1 MINIKLSQK
10 LKIKLMKKFLNK
22 IIQNKIGKKIRVLIN
37 YKPMPIEISKKI
49 ESQSI
54 SDAFIWRT
62 DNNFETIFK
71 FTDILK
77 FFYNL
82 ESNLHI
88 AFFNKKNVNIKN
100 LKITNIQKNN
110 EIIVNKDFLNG
121 IEDYGTFYIFHK
133 PTSYLKNEKKLILS
147 NRCYVGFSK
156 NKSNPSFVHGNTLVK
171 SSDLNSN
178 KVYSDIVQ
186 TSPFFYQ
193 NYYIQNDFSFFD
205 KTEICICNPTSKKIL
220 FFVNKERYE
229 LEGLN
234 ITIIKLEK
242 SQKLINIKSK
252 CMFLRPIIF
261 NFKKNFFDVYH
272 A

>member
-1 MINIKLSQK
+1 
-10 LKIKLMKKFLNK
+10 MKKFLNK
-22 IIQNKIGKKIRVLIN
+22 FIQSKLGKKIRVLIN
-37 YKPMPIEISKKI
+37 YKPMPIEISDKI
-49 ESQSI
+49 ESHSI

-82 ESNLHI
+82 DSNLHI
-88 AFFNKKNVNIKN
+88 AFFNKKNENIKN
-100 LKITNIQKNN
+100 LKIEDIQNNN
-110 EIIVNKDFLNG
+110 EIVVNKEFLDG
-121 IEDYGTFYIFHK
+121 VEDYGTFYVFHK
-133 PTSYLKNEKKLILS
+133 PTKPFKNNKQLILS

-156 NKSNPSFVHGNTLVK
+156 NKSNPSFVHGNTLVQ
-171 SSDLNSN
+171 SSNLNSN
-178 KVYSDIVQ
+178 KIDGNFVQ
-186 TSPFFYQ
+186 TSPFYYQ
-193 NYYIQNDFSFFD
+193 NYYIQNNFSFFD
-205 KTEICICNPTSKKIL
+205 KTEICICNPTNKKIL
-220 FFVNKERYE
+220 FFINNKKFQ

-234 ITIIKLEK
+234 SIIINLEVK
-242 SQKLINIKSK
+242 HKLINIKSK

>member
-1 MINIKLSQK
+1 
-10 LKIKLMKKFLNK
+10 MKKFLNK
-22 IIQNKIGKKIRVLIN
+22 FVQSKFGKKIRVLID
-37 YKPMPIEISKKI
+37 YKPMPIEISDKI

-82 ESNLHI
+82 DSSLHI
-88 AFFNKKNVNIKN
+88 AFFNKKNENIKN
-100 LKITNIQKNN
+100 LKIGDIQNNN
-110 EIIVNKDFLNG
+110 EIIVNKEFLDG
-121 IEDYGTFYIFHK
+121 VEDYGTFYVFHK
-133 PTSYLKNEKKLILS
+133 PTKPFKNKKQLILS

-156 NKSNPSFVHGNTLVK
+156 NKSNPSFVHGNTLVQ
-171 SSDLNSN
+171 SSNLNSN
-178 KVYSDIVQ
+178 KIYGNFVQ
-186 TSPFFYQ
+186 TSPFYYQ
-193 NYYIQNDFSFFD
+193 NYYIQNNFSFFD
-205 KTEICICNPTSKKIL
+205 KTEICICNPTNKKIL
-220 FFVNKERYE
+220 FFINNKKFQ

-234 ITIIKLEK
+234 SIIINLEIK
-242 SQKLINIKSK
+242 HKLINIKSK

>member
-1 MINIKLSQK
+1 
-10 LKIKLMKKFLNK
+10 MKKYLNNL
-22 IIQNKIGKKIRVLIN
+22 IQNKFLKKIRVLIN
-37 YKPMPIEISKKI
+37 YKPKPIEILNFKY
-49 ESQSI
+49 SQSV

-82 ESNLHI
+82 DSSLHFS
-88 AFFNKKNVNIKN
+88 FFDKNHENIKN
-100 LKITNIQKNN
+100 INFDSIQGNG
-110 EIIVNKDFLNG
+110 ELQINKEFLG
-121 IEDYGTFYIFHK
+121 GMEDYGTFYIFHK
-133 PTSYLKNEKKLILS
+133 SNRSSELKKNIILS

-156 NKSNPSFVHGNTLVK
+156 NKSIPSFVHGNTLVM

-178 KVYSDIVQ
+178 IINSNFVQ
-186 TSPFFYQ
+186 VSPFYYQ
-193 NYYIQNDFSFFD
+193 NYYIQNDLSVFD

-220 FFVNKERYE
+220 FFINKEKHE
-229 LEGLN
+229 LKGWN
-234 ITIIKLEK
+234 SKIINLSEN
-242 SQKLINIKSK
+242 QQIINIKSK

-261 NFKKNFFDVYH
+261 NYKKKFFDVYH